1 MKEKE
6 VIRLRR
12 KATQSG
18 ESLYLDIYFKG
29 KRRYEFLRLYL
40 IPERTKA
47 DRLKN
52 EQTLRLAIAIKS
64 RRTIELFNNKYG
76 FATEKPDRVYTTG
89 CRKQTETGKNR
100 NQGNFRHSGLPF
112 DKISWG

>member
-76 FATEKPDRVYTTG
+76 FATEKPDVNLIEYIQLVAAY
-89 CRKQTETGKNR
+89 KLI
-100 NQGNFRHSGLPF
+100 QGRIGI
-112 DKISWG
+112 K